1 MLSNR
6 YQTIIYNNSYVI
18 ENIEIFA
25 IGYKKIQYE
34 NFKNFYN
41 RINKLIMIKDNFFNN
56 LFIFIC
62 DFMIECRNISK
73 GKAEGE
79 LIVSSEAISFLG
91 GVDPETGVV
100 IDPNHELKGESIKGK
115 VLFIPGGKGS
125 TVGSYVIF
133 QMMKNNTAP
142 KAIICLKAEPIIA
155 TGAIMSD
162 IPMVDSPS
170 SVDELVNGQIVEVDS
185 DNGKITLL

>member
-1 MLSNR
+1 MS
-6 YQTIIYNNSYVI
+6 YQI
-18 ENIEIFA
+18 
-25 IGYKKIQYE
+25 
-34 NFKNFYN
+34 
-41 RINKLIMIKDNFFNN
+41 FNN
-56 LFIFIC
+56 KFIFTC

-133 QMMKNNTAP
+133 QMMK
-142 KAIICLKAEPIIA
+142 KALMNWLMDKWLKL
-155 TGAIMSD
+155 T
-162 IPMVDSPS
+162 V
-170 SVDELVNGQIVEVDS
+170 
-185 DNGKITLL
+185 ITVK